1 MSIFDVLPDEL
12 FKPLASLNRRFY
24 ADLLLS
30 LHEKTFSLSAEAPRR
45 AEVIHEI
52 SDFTIRWEMTNG
64 AADDEELKTSKE
76 DRARTIYQRLRDTG
90 WLIEHKDRYLKL
102 VDLDPDASGLLHVL
116 SSIKRGEARTYGGAV
131 VGVLSAL
138 ESAASKPS
146 ERSENIRNAIV
157 ISLDFLAHMRM
168 VSVSLRKVEERIV
181 RQNTIRE
188 IFKSFFEEFVQKH
201 LISDYKTLHTRN
213 NPFRFRM
220 KIIEQCRA
228 MSSSPLTVMALGEAY
243 FREGRGPSPA
253 MGQVEVLDD
262 LAVIINVFE
271 NTESHL
277 VAIDATAARIER
289 RIVNTAR
296 YMDRV
301 GRTSEASLLE
311 AMKSVSGI
319 DVPDFVEVH
328 TGVIAHALP
337 VGPPHIPTP
346 RRERTSIEVGT
357 VRNTPRD
364 KKYARF
370 LKAKEMYF
378 KRTRVTPSGL
388 ISFVENALGSSKSI
402 RGSLIKINNVDD
414 FVAFQRMREIPT
426 IFDGAV
432 ARKFEIEVIHD
443 RIANDWIN
451 CQDFVV
457 HRRNGGKSVRA

>member
-1 MSIFDVLPDEL
+1 MSLFDVLPDEL

-30 LHEKTFSLSAEAPRR
+30 LHEKTFSLSAEAPKRSD
-45 AEVIHEI
+45 VIHEI
-52 SDFTIRWEMTNG
+52 SDFTIRWEMANG
-64 AADDEELKTSKE
+64 TPADDELKTSKE
-76 DRARTIYQRLRDTG
+76 DRARAIYQRLRETG
-90 WLIEHKDRYLKL
+90 WLIEHRDRYLKL

-138 ESAASKPS
+138 ESAAGNPS

-157 ISLDFLAHMRM
+157 TSLDFLAHMRM

-201 LISDYKTLHTRN
+201 LISDYKTLHTKN
-213 NPFRFRM
+213 NPFRFRQ
-220 KIIEQCRA
+220 KIIEQCQI
-228 MSSSPLTVMALGEAY
+228 MSSSSLTIMSLGEAY
-243 FREGRGPSPA
+243 FLEGRGSSAA

-271 NTESHL
+271 NTEAHL
-277 VAIDATAARIER
+277 AAIDATAARIER

-296 YMDRV
+296 YMDRA
-301 GRTSEASLLE
+301 GRTSEASIVE
-311 AMKSVSGI
+311 AMKLVSSI
-319 DVPDFVEVH
+319 SSEDVDVC
-328 TGVIAHALP
+328 TGVAGAGLP

-346 RRERTSIEVGT
+346 RRERAAIEVGS
-357 VRNTPRD
+357 VRQISKNTSY
-364 KKYARF
+364 KNF
-370 LKAKEMYF
+370 LSAKEVYF

-388 ISFVENALGSSKSI
+388 TSFVEKALG
-402 RGSLIKINNVDD
+402 GSQEVKGSFIEISDVDD
-414 FVAFQRMREIPT
+414 FVAFQRLRELLT
-426 IFDGAV
+426 IFDGTL
-432 ARKFEIEVIHD
+432 ARKFNLVVIQD

-451 CQDFVV
+451 CQDFVIS
-457 HRRNGGKSVRA
+457 RKNGGDNART